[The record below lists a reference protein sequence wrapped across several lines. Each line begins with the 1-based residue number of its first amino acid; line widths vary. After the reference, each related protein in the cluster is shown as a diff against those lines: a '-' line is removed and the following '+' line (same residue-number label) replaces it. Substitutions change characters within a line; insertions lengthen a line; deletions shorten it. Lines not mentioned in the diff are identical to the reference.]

1 MRVLSIS
8 FFLSNPMPLSQYL
21 TEYDEDLSG
30 DSQIDPLGVLIIW
43 SAFGQQIFRNRVNS
57 VSNDVRNYTLNLL
70 HHAVI
75 KDLLD
80 DVDTSLSKALD
91 EQSGGRH
98 GLALRQACLVYLE
111 NIFTY
116 AVVTAAPD
124 SGVDSQGV
132 LGASKAPARLE
143 VDSNPFLRFTHKT
156 AGHLLVRQLG
166 LGVSGR
172 YKTPFMQIGFFNDRY
187 NYHYS
192 QEAAQLWLKVKA
204 MIQTHAPFSVLFQE
218 ARMHLQ
224 GLFRGF
230 KAGGGSA
237 LKQVP
242 DSLIEAYRRALPNS
256 AQVGAD
262 TRDFWL
268 ALTGLDTGAAGAL
281 LQVLDDQAQNYP
293 GSDMPIQQLFSVAE
307 KNCSE
312 APERRKLVHVQQVEP
327 LLAQADLLFTLACH
341 GRHQSLDEIEAHWR
355 GLGRDADTLPAAAAR
370 IDAHPELLDIPSH
383 TGRRRLERLMRLAR
397 QERFSDQLRDLM
409 GYHAAV
415 MRERGQL
422 PWVQIEQAE
431 KIKLNARTKA
441 LPEAQNTPMYRWVNT
456 YYIHQFNNLVTG
468 YRGGQA

>member
-1 MRVLSIS
+1 MR
-8 FFLSNPMPLSQYL
+8 LSQYL

-30 DSQIDPLGVLIIW
+30 DSQIDPLGVLTIW
-43 SAFGQQIFRNRVNS
+43 SAFGQEIFRNRVNS

-75 KDLLD
+75 KDLFD
-80 DVDTSLSKALD
+80 DVDTGPSKALR

-98 GLALRQACLVYLE
+98 GLALCQACLVYLE

-116 AVVTAAPD
+116 AMVTAAPD
-124 SGVDSQGV
+124 TGVDSQGV
-132 LGASKAPARLE
+132 LGASKARARLE
-143 VDSNPFLRFTHKT
+143 VDSNPFLRFTHQP

-187 NYHYS
+187 NYHHS
-192 QEAAQLWLKVKA
+192 QEAGLLWVKVKG
-204 MIQTHAPFSVLFQE
+204 MIQTHEPFHRLFQE

-224 GLFRGF
+224 GIFLRF

-242 DSLIEAYRRALPNS
+242 GSLIKAYRRALPNF
-256 AQVGAD
+256 AQVGAA

-281 LQVLDDQAQNYP
+281 LRVMDDQVQHNP
-293 GSDMPIQQLFSVAE
+293 DGHLPIQQLFALAE

-312 APERRKLVHVQQVEP
+312 TPERRKLVHVQQVEP
-327 LLAQADLLFTLACH
+327 LLAQVDLLFTLACH
-341 GRHQSLDEIEAHWR
+341 GRHQSLGEIEAHWQ
-355 GLGRDADTLPAAAAR
+355 GLGRDAATLPAAAAR
-370 IDAHPELLDIPSH
+370 IDAHSELLGILSH
-383 TGRRRLERLMRLAR
+383 TGRRRLERLMSLAR
-397 QERFSDQLRDLM
+397 QERFSDQFLGMVD
-409 GYHAAV
+409 YHATV
-415 MRERGQL
+415 MRERGQI
-422 PWVQIEQAE
+422 PWVQIDQAE
-431 KIKLNARTKA
+431 KVKLSARTRA
-441 LPEAQNTPMYRWVNT
+441 LPEAQDTPMQRWVNT
-456 YYIHQFNNLVTG
+456 YYIPQFDHLVTG